1 MKAVLSTAAVLALS
15 AGASAA
21 PFQFLSFEAGGPVD
35 GIVGQGFA
43 PSSGAF
49 YKEAGNPSLLN
60 AGPFLYGIL
69 PTFEQDSYFAI
80 DAFGPTVAAGNQ
92 AATRAFYGDYVP
104 GDYTANNAG
113 TLPFSTILGP
123 GSTWAAGNT
132 AAYLGLGIAPQ
143 PFISGF
149 APDGAGGRGE
159 DGVFIARLT
168 VPTGETVTGGGLFNI
183 QLGDNSGPI
192 GAEFEVDGASIELD
206 GQEYVLKSYLVPNAG
221 ANGDT
226 YDVWFQV
233 VPTPG
238 SLALLGLG
246 GVAALRRRRA

>member
-1 MKAVLSTAAVLALS
+1 MKAVISAASALAIT

-35 GIVGQGFA
+35 GIVGQGF
-43 PSSGAF
+43 GTTGGTF

-69 PTFEQDSYFAI
+69 PSFEQDSYFSI
-80 DAFGPTVAAGNQ
+80 DSFGPTVSAGNQ
-92 AATRAFYGDYVP
+92 AATRAFYGDYP
-104 GDYTANNAG
+104 MGDYTASNAG

-123 GSTWAAGNT
+123 GSTWDPSAVAPS

-143 PFISGF
+143 PFLSGF
-149 APDGAGGRGE
+149 APLAGGGGRSDL

-168 VPTGETVTGGGLFNI
+168 VADGESPIGGGLFSTQDGAAEVEI
-183 QLGDNSGPI
+183 DGPAADFGGQQLGL
-192 GAEFEVDGASIELD
+192 V
-206 GQEYVLKSYLVPNAG
+206 SYLIPNAG
-221 ANGDT
+221 GNGDT
-226 YDVWFQV
+226 YDIWFQV
-233 VPTPG
+233 IPTPG
-238 SLALLGLG
+238 SIALLGIG